1 MAHEYLNP
9 VVSSAAVC
17 DGATSTY
24 HTLSG
29 QAQQILMVTTA
40 TGISFFYSFDS
51 TNFSNTSGV
60 QIQNGLDPLIIP
72 VNNPSYVVVY
82 SASTGWVHI
91 TEFV

>member
-1 MAHEYLNP
+1 MAHNYLNP
-9 VVSSAAVC
+9 IMSSVAVM

-24 HTLSG
+24 HGLSG

-40 TGISFFYSFDS
+40 TGISFYYSFDS

-60 QIQNGLDPLIIP
+60 HFQNGLDPVILP
-72 VNNPSYVVVY
+72 VNHPSYIVAY
-82 SASTGWVHI
+82 SASTGWLHI